1 MLFER
6 ELSIHWH
13 CFNQASVI
21 LTGLATVTIQFDM
34 EEETAVETPEEVNP
48 DVPNVDESESLLSN
62 VVSDVNKTL
71 TNLYN
76 HVTSANVTVE
86 NSTVTGN
93 ETRKLVRCREITYD
107 PNEEIEPTVEIINGS
122 HLARLLQIKPD
133 ITSRDM
139 EAECILVLFFARAC
153 PFSAHAAPHYNALA
167 RSYPS
172 VKMVALDALKYH
184 GINAQYGI
192 VGVPTLKMFH
202 NGRPV
207 GKFNGTE
214 YNIQSFSKFVH
225 AITGQNPQGLL
236 VTSKDFQGPVSSVIE
251 KDTDY
256 FLVLSWLFI
265 IVCAIYYFMQSKWW
279 KMIIEMVQNNWRE
292 SEAQHEHND

>member
-1 MLFER
+1 MLS
-6 ELSIHWH
+6 LK
-13 CFNQASVI
+13 
-21 LTGLATVTIQFDM
+21 GLAAISTQIDV
-34 EEETAVETPEEVNP
+34 EEEAEVTKESDFEEAEA

-62 VVSDVNKTL
+62 VVSDVDKTL
-71 TNLYN
+71 INIYN
-76 HVTSANVTVE
+76 HVTSANVTTE
-86 NSTVTGN
+86 NKTQTAN
-93 ETRKLVRCREITYD
+93 ETRKLVKCKEVVYD
-107 PNEEIEPTVEIINGS
+107 EQNPEVETSVEIINGTS
-122 HLARLLQIKPD
+122 LSKLLQVKPD
-133 ITSRDM
+133 ITSRDV
-139 EAECILVLFFARAC
+139 EADCVLVLFYARAC
-153 PFSAHAAPHYNALA
+153 PFSAHAAPHFNALA

-214 YNIQSFSKFVH
+214 YNIHSFSKFVH
-225 AITGQNPQGLL
+225 AITGQHPQVLL
-236 VTSKDFQGPVSSVIE
+236 VTSKDFQGPVSSVVE
-251 KDTDY
+251 KETDY

-265 IVCAIYYFMQSKWW
+265 MVCSVYYFMKSKWW
-279 KMIIEMVQNNWRE
+279 GMIVEMVQNNWRE

>member
-1 MLFER
+1 M
-6 ELSIHWH
+6 
-13 CFNQASVI
+13 
-21 LTGLATVTIQFDM
+21 TTQFDV
-34 EEETAVETPEEVNP
+34 EEAEVETQEESDIEI

-76 HVTSANVTVE
+76 HVTSANVTAD
-86 NSTVTGN
+86 NATQTAN
-93 ETRKLVRCREITYD
+93 ETRKLVKCKDIFYEQTVDLEI
-107 PNEEIEPTVEIINGS
+107 NVEIINAS
-122 HLARLLQIKPD
+122 RLTKLLQIKPD

-139 EAECILVLFFARAC
+139 EADCVLVLFYARAC

-167 RSYPS
+167 RSYPN
-172 VKMVALDALKYH
+172 VKMVALDAMKYH

-214 YNIQSFSKFVH
+214 YNIYSFSKFVH
-225 AITGQNPQGLL
+225 AITGQTAQGLL
-236 VTSKDFQGPVSSVIE
+236 VTSKDFQGPVSSVVE
-251 KDTDY
+251 KETDY
-256 FLVLSWLFI
+256 LLVLSWLFI
-265 IVCAIYYFMQSKWW
+265 IVCSVYYFMQSKWW
-279 KMIIEMVQNNWRE
+279 KMIVEMVQNNWRE
-292 SEAQHEHND
+292 SEAQHEHNE

>member
-1 MLFER
+1 MSFHDIKYVFFVAL
-6 ELSIHWH
+6 L
-13 CFNQASVI
+13 
-21 LTGLATVTIQFDM
+21 LTVFITSTLQFDM
-34 EEETAVETPEEVNP
+34 ELEDPVVGMPKFVESDE
-48 DVPNVDESESLLSN
+48 PNVDESESLLSN

-76 HVTSANVTVE
+76 HVTSANVTAE
-86 NSTVTGN
+86 NQTQTV
-93 ETRKLVRCREITYD
+93 KLVKCKEIVYE
-107 PNEEIEPTVEIINGS
+107 PNEDLEPSVEIINGS
-122 HLARLLQIKPD
+122 YLAKLLQIKPD
-133 ITSRDM
+133 ITSRDV
-139 EAECILVLFFARAC
+139 EADCVLVLFYARAC
-153 PFSAHAAPHYNALA
+153 PFSAHAAPHFNALA
-167 RSYPS
+167 RSYPN

-214 YNIQSFSKFVH
+214 YNIHSFSKFVH
-225 AITGQNPQGLL
+225 AITGQQPQALL
-236 VTSKDFQGPVSSVIE
+236 VLSKDFQGPVSSVVE

-265 IVCAIYYFMQSKWW
+265 IVCSIYYFMQSKWW
-279 KMIIEMVQNNWRE
+279 RMIVEMVQNNWRE

>member
-1 MLFER
+1 MSNFT
-6 ELSIHWH
+6 
-13 CFNQASVI
+13 FNTLIKVLLILGVI
-21 LTGLATVTIQFDM
+21 AYTEQFDVD
-34 EEETAVETPEEVNP
+34 EDHLADTPNLDS

-71 TNLYN
+71 TNFYN
-76 HVTSANVTVE
+76 HVTSANVTAE
-86 NSTVTGN
+86 NTTQSAN
-93 ETRKLVRCREITYD
+93 ETKKLVKCKDIYESD
-107 PNEEIEPTVEIINGS
+107 DHLDPTVEIINGTYLS
-122 HLARLLQIKPD
+122 KLLQIKPD

-139 EAECILVLFFARAC
+139 EADCVLVLFYARPC
-153 PFSAHAAPHYNALA
+153 PFSAHAAPHFNALA
-167 RSYPS
+167 RSYPN
-172 VKMVALDALKYH
+172 VRLVALDALKYY

-225 AITGQNPQGLL
+225 AITGKHPQGLL
-236 VTSKDFQGPVSSVIE
+236 VTSKDFQGPVSSVVE
-251 KDTDY
+251 KDTDH
-256 FLVLSWLFI
+256 FLILSWLFI
-265 IVCAIYYFMQSKWW
+265 IVCGLYYFMQSKWW
-279 KMIIEMVQNNWRE
+279 RMIVEMVQNNWRE

>member
-1 MLFER
+1 M
-6 ELSIHWH
+6 S
-13 CFNQASVI
+13 
-21 LTGLATVTIQFDM
+21 TGLSSVTLQYDADEDPM
-34 EEETAVETPEEVNP
+34 TEAPLDTDS

-71 TNLYN
+71 TSIYN
-76 HVTSANVTVE
+76 SVTSANVTAE
-86 NSTVTGN
+86 NKTQTAN
-93 ETRKLVRCREITYD
+93 ETRKLVKCTEVIFDPDSEIQ
-107 PNEEIEPTVEIINGS
+107 PTVEIINGS
-122 HLARLLQIKPD
+122 HLAKLLQIKPD

-139 EAECILVLFFARAC
+139 EADCVLVLFYARAC
-153 PFSAHAAPHYNALA
+153 PFSAHAAPHFNALA

-225 AITGQNPQGLL
+225 AITGQYPLGLL
-236 VTSKDFQGPVSSVIE
+236 VTSKDFQGPVSSVVE
-251 KDTDY
+251 KDTDF

-265 IVCAIYYFMQSKWW
+265 IVCSLYYFMRSKWW
-279 KMIIEMVQNNWRE
+279 TMMIEAVQTNWRE

>member
-1 MLFER
+1 MYSSDGLF
-6 ELSIHWH
+6 
-13 CFNQASVI
+13 I
-21 LTGLATVTIQFDM
+21 LFVGLIVAVFTTPTIQFDM
-34 EEETAVETPEEVNP
+34 EDPIVGIPRFVESDE
-48 DVPNVDESESLLSN
+48 PNVDESESLLSN

-76 HVTSANVTVE
+76 HVTSANVTTD
-86 NSTVTGN
+86 NQTQAAN
-93 ETRKLVRCREITYD
+93 ETKKLVKCKEILY
-107 PNEEIEPTVEIINGS
+107 EAGLEPSVEIINGS
-122 HLARLLQIKPD
+122 HLAKLLQVKPD

-139 EAECILVLFFARAC
+139 EADCVLVLFYARAC
-153 PFSAHAAPHYNALA
+153 PFSAHAAPHFNALA
-167 RSYPS
+167 RSYPN

-214 YNIQSFSKFVH
+214 YNIHSFSKFVH
-225 AITGQNPQGLL
+225 TITGQFPQALL
-236 VTSKDFQGPVSSVIE
+236 VMSKDFQGPVSSVVE

-265 IVCAIYYFMQSKWW
+265 IVCSVYYFMQSKWW
-279 KMIIEMVQNNWRE
+279 QMIVEMVQNNWRE